1 MKLVI
6 SDASTL
12 ILLNKINLINKI
24 IKFISIK
31 IPEEVKKEAVD
42 VGKENNYL
50 DAFEIENLIN
60 KNFIEI
66 KKVKNNKKVNWLM
79 RGFNIER
86 GESEAIQLFIE
97 LKADLLATDDKN
109 AINACKVLDIPVSG
123 SLAFVINSVDRKIIS
138 KKEGEEMINK
148 LSIFGRY
155 NVDVINKALNNL
167 RR

>member
-1 MKLVI
+1 M
-6 SDASTL
+6 S
-12 ILLNKINLINKI
+12 IN
-24 IKFISIK
+24 

-42 VGKENNYL
+42 VGKENNYS

-79 RGFNIER
+79 KGFNIER

-109 AINACKVLDIPVSG
+109 AINACNVLDIPVSG

-155 NVDVINKALNNL
+155 SVEIITKALTNL
-167 RR
+167 REVKK